1 MSSPPMRVG
10 VDGSEPSL
18 LAVDRSAD
26 EALLHAS
33 PLRLVD
39 ARRHGRTAPGPGDAD
54 VDSPALRF
62 ACADARLRGCELYVV
77 RARRLPHPAVS
88 VRRSASEGATP

>member
-1 MSSPPMRVG
+1 MSSPPMMVG

-33 PLRLVD
+33 P
-39 ARRHGRTAPGPGDAD
+39 GPGDAD

-62 ACADARLRGCELYVV
+62 ACADARLRGCEPYVM